1 MERELFRWI
10 RRQLRRLGQRRTD
23 PRQVYTDAAIVAVY
37 LWAVI
42 CDRPCSWATRPASWP
57 PGLRRGPLCSQ
68 SCLSR
73 RLRTPGVRRLIDRL
87 ERVVLARRAAL
98 TARRLVA
105 SMDSMPMP
113 VGPHSHDRHARW
125 GRATGGMARGYR
137 LGMLRSADGVLL
149 AWRLGSMNH
158 DDRPMARRMLRDSC
172 PEGYVLA
179 DSNFD
184 SNALYDQAHEH
195 GAQLLAPRRKGA
207 SRGLGRGYQSP
218 SRLRAR
224 DLLENAVSD
233 FGRTLFAQRGAIERS
248 FGTLRATA
256 GLLGHLPAWV
266 RTYPRVRLWVQAK
279 IILAELRNT
288 LRIERKRA

>member
-42 CDRPCSWATRPASWP
+42 CDRPCSWATRPGSWP

-87 ERVVLARRAAL
+87 ERVVLARRAAM
-98 TARRLVA
+98 TARRIVA

-224 DLLENAVSD
+224 DLLENTVSD

-266 RTYPRVRLWVQAK
+266 RTYPRVRLWVQSK
-279 IILAELRNT
+279 IILAELRAS